1 MADGVGTF
9 TEAVSVAG
17 ATLAPSSQSNSR
29 LTHTIRLKSIVGFQ
43 PYSCLDENCFCCIA
57 IILKCLRCEMS
68 NLTRSMKF
76 FSLCGR
82 LCDSQGIDF
91 NGMREEKAV
100 YRIGMKL
107 CRTYW
112 KKLPTKSKLCR
123 TFLGKSST
131 FLGETLTKLTQ
142 NAMKIEIY
150 SPKIRESGRFVLKM
164 GKRFIVFLGDVS
176 ISLS

>member
-1 MADGVGTF
+1 MK
-9 TEAVSVAG
+9 
-17 ATLAPSSQSNSR
+17 N
-29 LTHTIRLKSIVGFQ
+29 
-43 PYSCLDENCFCCIA
+43 A
-57 IILKCLRCEMS
+57 I
-68 NLTRSMKF
+68 
-76 FSLCGR
+76 
-82 LCDSQGIDF
+82 
-91 NGMREEKAV
+91 

-123 TFLGKSST
+123 TFFGKSPT

-150 SPKIRESGRFVLKM
+150 SPKIRESGRFVLKT
-164 GKRFIVFLGDVS
+164 GNLFIVFLGDVS